1 MCGLNMEQENTCS
14 TLVSELCTTS
24 QVSLELKLFFFH
36 AFTGSDTT
44 SAFRN
49 KGKKTAWNTWKAFDE
64 ATETFANLAVEPF
77 LSIEDDSKEVETLE
91 RFVIY
96 MYIKSSPLLKVND
109 ARKEIFCKKKSK
121 HGESSTNK
129 KCTYPAYKKKCVS
142 NWNLG
147 NIF

>member
-1 MCGLNMEQENTCS
+1 MQYISIRTMYNQLGESRAKAL
-14 TLVSELCTTS
+14 L
-24 QVSLELKLFFFH
+24 FFH

-96 MYIKSSPLLKVND
+96 MFIKSSPLLKVND
-109 ARKEIFCKKKSK
+109 ARQEIFCKKKSK

-129 KCTYPAYKKKCVS
+129 KCTCPAHKKKCVS